1 MILATYFRCAVW
13 MFPFPE
19 SPYLANML
27 LATSYNNTW
36 HYLFSL
42 SSHRLQALPD
52 IILVLRQAIRQGVVR
67 GLFPASQIEKQGP
80 QDSVITQP
88 PRDPVPSFQLSSV
101 LWFEGAAISCCA
113 RPGGTFLSDSRE
125 LVTEVQQRWRREHT
139 CQFGCAWGRGS
150 Q

>member
-52 IILVLRQAIRQGVVR
+52 IILVLRQAVRQGVVR
-67 GLFPASQIEKQGP
+67 SLFPASQVEKQGP

-88 PRDPVPSFQLSSV
+88 PRDPVRSSQLSSV
-101 LWFEGAAISCCA
+101 LWFKGAAISPLCK
-113 RPGGTFLSDSRE
+113 T
-125 LVTEVQQRWRREHT
+125 
-139 CQFGCAWGRGS
+139 GRDFSVRLKGAGN
-150 Q
+150 